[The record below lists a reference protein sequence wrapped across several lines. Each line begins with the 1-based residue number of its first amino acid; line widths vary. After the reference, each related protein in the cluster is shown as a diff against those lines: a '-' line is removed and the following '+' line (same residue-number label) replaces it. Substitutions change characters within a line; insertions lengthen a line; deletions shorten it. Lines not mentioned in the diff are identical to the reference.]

1 MPGALDGVKI
11 VDLSNW
17 IAGPFGTMLL
27 GDLGADIIK
36 VESPSGDGCRALGPP
51 FQKGESHFFM
61 GVNRNKRGIIV
72 DLKTPEGQDVVRGLV
87 RQCDVVVQNMRP
99 GMVEQYGLG
108 YDTLRAQQPGLI
120 YVTNT
125 GYGRRGPLKDMAG
138 FDLVMQGIGGVMQ
151 RGEQH
156 PEFYRYFPPADMA
169 TGMLIAYAVCAALY
183 HRART
188 GSGQLIDT
196 SLFGTMLA
204 LQSGILFFG
213 EAPPPFAVHE
223 IAPYIPTY
231 RAYGDANGQ
240 YFTVAALS
248 EEQWQRLC
256 WVVGEEAL
264 GTDERFNNLEKRV
277 NNADVLIP
285 MLQRK
290 FAEHPRAHWIAA
302 LNAEHIPSGPVYTH
316 DDLRCEPHVAAMDL
330 LPSVHHP
337 VAGKT
342 QMAGLP
348 VVFHASPASIRLP
361 APTHGQHTEE
371 ILRHLGYTE
380 DQVRRLQASGAV
392 HQWQAS

>member
-1 MPGALDGVKI
+1 MLGALAGIKI
-11 VDLSNW
+11 VDVSNW

-36 VESPSGDGCRALGPP
+36 VESPNGDGCRALGPP

-61 GVNRNKRGIIV
+61 GLNRNKRGIIV
-72 DLKTPEGQDVVRGLV
+72 DLKTPEGQDVVHDLV

-99 GMVEQYGLG
+99 GVAEQYRLG
-108 YDTLRAQQPGLI
+108 YDTLRAQHPRLI

-125 GYGRRGPLKDMAG
+125 AYGRRGPLKDMAG

-151 RGEQH
+151 RGEQQ
-156 PEFYRYFPPADMA
+156 PELYRYFPPADMA

-183 HRART
+183 HRERT
-188 GSGQLIDT
+188 GAGQLIDT

-213 EAPPPFAVHE
+213 EEPPPFAVHE

-231 RAYGDANGQ
+231 RAYRDADGQ

-256 WVVGEEAL
+256 CVVGEQAL
-264 GTDERFNNLEKRV
+264 GTDKRFNNLEKRV
-277 NNADVLIP
+277 NNADALIP
-285 MLQRK
+285 LLQGK
-290 FAEHPRAHWIAA
+290 FAEHPRDHWIAA
-302 LNAEHIPSGPVYTH
+302 LNAERIPSGPVYTH
-316 DDLRCEPHVAAMDL
+316 ADLRQEPHVAAMDL
-330 LPSVHHP
+330 LPSVQHP
-337 VAGKT
+337 VAGTT

-348 VVFHASPASIRLP
+348 VVLHGSPASIRLP

-371 ILRHLGYTE
+371 ILRDLGYAE
-380 DQVRRLQASGAV
+380 DKIQRLQNIGAV
-392 HQWQAS
+392 CQWQTC